1 MAIYFLQLMS
11 NLHLENQLCFSL
23 YSATHVLLRSY
34 KPDLDKLNLTYPQ
47 YLVMIALFQ
56 YQQLSIKDIAEKLM
70 LEPATITPV
79 VKRLEAKKL
88 TKRTRQKDDE
98 RVVIVSLTE
107 EGLNLKEQL
116 SVVQKRVACDTGLDE
131 QAFQNLNKT
140 LNTLTQ
146 CVSAK
151 MAD

>member
-1 MAIYFLQLMS
+1 MP
-11 NLHLENQLCFSL
+11 NLYLENQLCFSL
-23 YSATHVLLRSY
+23 YSATHAILRSY

-47 YLVMIALFQ
+47 YLVLVALWQFK
-56 YQQLSIKDIAEKLM
+56 QLSIKDIAEKLL

-107 EGLNLKEQL
+107 QGQNLRSVL
-116 SVVQKRVACDTGLDE
+116 SEVQKRVACDTGLTDA
-131 QAFQNLNKT
+131 AFQTLNKT
-140 LNTLTQ
+140 LSELTRN
-146 CVSAK
+146 VAIK
-151 MAD
+151 VGD

>member
-1 MAIYFLQLMS
+1 MP
-11 NLHLENQLCFSL
+11 NLYLENQLCFSL
-23 YSATHVLLRSY
+23 YSATHALLRSY

-47 YLVMIALFQ
+47 YLVLVALWQ
-56 YQQLSIKDIAEKLM
+56 YKQLSIKDIAEKLM

-107 EGLNLKEQL
+107 EGQALRSKL
-116 SVVQKRVACDTGLDE
+116 SDVQKRVACDTGLNSA
-131 QAFQNLNKT
+131 AFDNLNKT
-140 LNTLTQ
+140 LNELTKS
-146 CVSAK
+146 VTAK
-151 MAD
+151 IPSY

>member
-1 MAIYFLQLMS
+1 MP
-11 NLHLENQLCFSL
+11 NLYLENQLCFSL
-23 YSATHVLLRSY
+23 YSATHAILRSY

-47 YLVMIALFQ
+47 YLVLVALWQFK
-56 YQQLSIKDIAEKLM
+56 QLSIKDIAEKLL

-107 EGLNLKEQL
+107 QGQNLRSVL
-116 SVVQKRVACDTGLDE
+116 SEVQKRVACDTGLSDV
-131 QAFQNLNKT
+131 AFQTLNKT
-140 LNTLTQ
+140 LSELTRN
-146 CVSAK
+146 VTIK
-151 MAD
+151 TGD

>member
-1 MAIYFLQLMS
+1 MP
-11 NLHLENQLCFSL
+11 NLYLENQLCFSL
-23 YSATHVLLRSY
+23 YSATHALLRSY

-47 YLVMIALFQ
+47 YLVLVALWQ
-56 YQQLSIKDIAEKLM
+56 YKQLSIKEIAEKLL

-107 EGLNLKEQL
+107 EGQALRSKL
-116 SVVQKRVACDTGLDE
+116 SDVQKRVACDTGLSNAD
-131 QAFQNLNKT
+131 FDGLNKT
-140 LNTLTQ
+140 LTNLTKN
-146 CVSAK
+146 VAAK
-151 MAD
+151 TAG

>member
-1 MAIYFLQLMS
+1 MS

-23 YSATHVLLRSY
+23 YSATHALLRSY

-47 YLVMIALFQ
+47 YLVLVALWQ
-56 YQQLSIKDIAEKLM
+56 YQQLSIKDIAEKLL

-107 EGLNLKEQL
+107 EGAALKTKL
-116 SVVQKRVACDTGLDE
+116 SEIQKRVACDTGLDNA
-131 QAFQNLNKT
+131 AFDTLNKT
-140 LNTLTQ
+140 LNELTRH
-146 CVSAK
+146 VTAK
-151 MAD
+151 IPG

>member
-1 MAIYFLQLMS
+1 MT
-11 NLHLENQLCFSL
+11 NLYLENQLCFSL
-23 YSATHVLLRSY
+23 YSATHALLRSY

-47 YLVMIALFQ
+47 YLVLVALWQ

-79 VKRLEAKKL
+79 VKRLETKKL

-107 EGLNLKEQL
+107 DGLALRSKL
-116 SVVQKRVACDTGLDE
+116 SEVQKRVACDTGLNGT
-131 QAFQNLNKT
+131 AFDTLNKT
-140 LNTLTQ
+140 LNELTKS
-146 CVSAK
+146 VTARIPNH
-151 MAD
+151 

>member
-1 MAIYFLQLMS
+1 MP
-11 NLHLENQLCFSL
+11 NLYLENQLCFSL
-23 YSATHVLLRSY
+23 YSATHALLRSY

-47 YLVMIALFQ
+47 YLVLVALWQ
-56 YQQLSIKDIAEKLM
+56 YKQLSIKDIAEKLM

-107 EGLNLKEQL
+107 EGQALRSKL
-116 SVVQKRVACDTGLDE
+116 SDVQKRVACDTGLNST
-131 QAFQNLNKT
+131 AFENLNKT
-140 LNTLTQ
+140 LNELTKS
-146 CVSAK
+146 VTAK
-151 MAD
+151 IPNY

>member
-1 MAIYFLQLMS
+1 MP
-11 NLHLENQLCFSL
+11 NLYLENQLCFSL
-23 YSATHVLLRSY
+23 YSATHALLRSY

-47 YLVMIALFQ
+47 YLVLVALWQ
-56 YQQLSIKDIAEKLM
+56 YKQLSIKDIAEKLM

-107 EGLNLKEQL
+107 EGQALRSKL
-116 SVVQKRVACDTGLDE
+116 SDVQKRVACDTGLDSA
-131 QAFQNLNKT
+131 AFDNLNKT
-140 LNTLTQ
+140 LNELTKS
-146 CVSAK
+146 VTAK
-151 MAD
+151 IPSY

>member
-1 MAIYFLQLMS
+1 MP
-11 NLHLENQLCFSL
+11 NLYLENQLCFSL
-23 YSATHVLLRSY
+23 YSATHALLRSY

-47 YLVMIALFQ
+47 YLVLVALWQ
-56 YQQLSIKDIAEKLM
+56 YKQLSIKDIAEKLM

-107 EGLNLKEQL
+107 EGQALRSKL
-116 SVVQKRVACDTGLDE
+116 SDVQKRVACDTGLNSA
-131 QAFQNLNKT
+131 AFDNLNKT
-140 LNTLTQ
+140 LNELTKS
-146 CVSAK
+146 VTAK
-151 MAD
+151 IPNY

>member
-1 MAIYFLQLMS
+1 MP
-11 NLHLENQLCFSL
+11 NLYLENQLCFSL
-23 YSATHVLLRSY
+23 YSATHALLRSY

-47 YLVMIALFQ
+47 YLVLVSLWQ
-56 YQQLSIKDIAEKLM
+56 YKQLSIKDIAEKLM

-107 EGLNLKEQL
+107 EGQALRSKL
-116 SVVQKRVACDTGLDE
+116 SDVQKRVACDTGLNST
-131 QAFQNLNKT
+131 AFENLNKT
-140 LNTLTQ
+140 LNELTKS
-146 CVSAK
+146 VTAK
-151 MAD
+151 IPG